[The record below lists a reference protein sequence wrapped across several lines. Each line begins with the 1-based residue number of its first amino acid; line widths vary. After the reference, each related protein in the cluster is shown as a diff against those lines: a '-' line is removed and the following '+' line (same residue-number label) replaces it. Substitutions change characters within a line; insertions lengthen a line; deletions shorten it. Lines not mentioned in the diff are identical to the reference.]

1 MSNLSEQ
8 IKALLEGDITSGV
21 ISFGNTET
29 EKEEEKE
36 TETIQES
43 EEEITLTPSQF
54 KTLRLAAIAESIIN
68 ESMDNLEE
76 LETMGLM
83 EAKKVTATGKAALL
97 KYLPTLFSN

>member
-1 MSNLSEQ
+1 MNLSDQ
-8 IKALLEGDITSGV
+8 IKALLEGDLASGV
-21 ISFGNTET
+21 ISFGNIET

-68 ESMDNLEE
+68 ESMENLEE
-76 LETMGLM
+76 LEAMGLM
-83 EAKKVTATGKAALL
+83 EAKKLSEKGKKAIFA
-97 KYLPTLFSN
+97 YTPTILAS